1 MEAHINELRLDGDRL
16 LVRGWA
22 FADDLGN
29 AEQRAR
35 ARSGIRAE
43 VPRLRRRNELRLVLL
58 RPGRLRRL
66 RYLIAAVAMETRCEH
81 RFDASTG
88 LAWWGFSATLNPRR
102 LRRAGGWR
110 AGTWHLYVTLSG
122 RGTRC
127 VRKVFSFDLVAP
139 PAAVELPAPPSLLI
153 RAAPTERN
161 EVAVEVA
168 TRWAAIRSCRLD
180 DGALMLSG
188 EAFGCS
194 GGRLELELEGA
205 EGTRKRSFPLDVA
218 GRRPRAFRAHL
229 PLPEVVRTL
238 QLPSTG
244 HDGEG
249 RTASSGALYVLDGTQ
264 RVRVALAEGCAR
276 APASWCEGTREVALL
291 RSGHGD
297 ASLIV
302 RVPGAVLT
310 AVRWG
315 HGGTLAVEG
324 RELRGVG
331 AELVL
336 FSVDRLTQHAFPLQR
351 TGDGR
356 FASVLTPA
364 AITSLAG
371 SLPLPEGR
379 WHLHVRSVGES
390 DTSGLIPVSFGAEIA
405 ALLPLTSV
413 VAHKPFTLAA
423 TTDGEAVLA
432 VGRDLGDDER
442 GPFHARVLRS
452 TAYAGRR
459 TEPLLDTVVYTS
471 FRGRQY
477 SDSPRAIH
485 EELVRRSA
493 PLEHLWIVRDGACR
507 VPETARIL
515 REGSREHHQALAQ
528 TRYLVTNDHFP
539 EWFERR
545 TGQTCVQ
552 TWHGTP
558 LKKLGFDVSKL
569 RGATRQFERA
579 WDRQVRNWQY
589 VVSPN
594 RFSTPI
600 LQRAYALDA
609 EMLET
614 GYPRDDVLAG
624 PHRDVVG
631 RRVRERIGVPDS
643 VRVVLYA
650 PTFRDHLKDSRG
662 RYRLD
667 LQLDLDRLR
676 EAIGPDTVV
685 LLRKHHYIVDAV
697 PTTPDGLVR
706 DVSSYPDGTELLLAA
721 DILITDYSSMSVDFA
736 NTGRPMLFFTY
747 DIDAYRETIR
757 GFYVDFEATVP
768 GPLLGTS
775 DEVAEALRDIDSVRS
790 HYAHR
795 YDAFVSRF
803 CELDDGAATARAVD
817 RLFAE

>member
-1 MEAHINELRLDGDRL
+1 MEAHISELRLDGDRL

-22 FADDLGN
+22 FVDDLGRP
-29 AEQRAR
+29 EKRAR
-35 ARSGIRAE
+35 AHRGFRAE
-43 VPRLRRRNELRLVLL
+43 IPGLRRRNELRLVLL
-58 RPGRLRRL
+58 RPGRLRQL

-81 RFDASTG
+81 RMDASAD

-102 LRRAGGWR
+102 LRRAGRWR

-122 RGTRC
+122 RGIRG
-127 VRKVFSFDLVAP
+127 VRKVFSFDPLAP
-139 PAAVELPAPPSLLI
+139 PPAIELPAPPSLFI
-153 RAAPTERN
+153 RAAPTERS
-161 EVAVEVA
+161 EVAVAVA
-168 TRWAAIRSCRLD
+168 TRWAAIRSSRRD
-180 DGALMLSG
+180 DGALVLSG
-188 EAFGCS
+188 EVFGFS
-194 GGRLELELEGA
+194 GGRLELELEGTDGA
-205 EGTRKRSFPLDVA
+205 RKRRFPLDVA
-218 GRRPRAFRAHL
+218 GRRPRVFHAHL
-229 PLPEVVRTL
+229 PLSEVVRTL
-238 QLPSTG
+238 QSPSTR
-244 HDGEG
+244 HDGAAG
-249 RTASSGALYVLDGTQ
+249 TASSGPLYVLDGRQ
-264 RVRVALAEGCAR
+264 RIRVALPQECAR
-276 APASWCEGTREVALL
+276 APASWLEAAREVALL
-291 RSGHGD
+291 RSGDGD

-302 RVPGAVLT
+302 RTPSAVLT
-310 AVRWG
+310 AVRWDP
-315 HGGTLAVEG
+315 GGTLAVEG
-324 RELRGVG
+324 KGLRCVG
-331 AELVL
+331 AEFVL
-336 FSVDRLTQHAFPLQR
+336 FSLDRLTQHPFPLQR
-351 TGDGR
+351 TTDGR

-379 WHLHVRSVGES
+379 WQLHIRRVGDS
-390 DTSGLIPVSFGAEIA
+390 DTSGLAPVTFSDEIA
-405 ALLPLTSV
+405 ALLPLTTV
-413 VAHKPFTLAA
+413 VDHKPFTLAA

-432 VGRDLGDDER
+432 VGRDLSDDER
-442 GPFHARVLRS
+442 GPFHARVLRR

-459 TEPLLDTVVYTS
+459 TKPLLDTVVYTS

-493 PLEHLWIVRDGACR
+493 PLEHLWIVRDAACR
-507 VPETARIL
+507 VPQTASIL
-515 REGSREHHQALAQ
+515 REGSREYYEALAQ
-528 TRYLVTNDHFP
+528 TRYFVTNDHFP

-545 TGQTCVQ
+545 TDQTCVQ

-558 LKKLGFDVSKL
+558 LKMLGFDVSNL
-569 RGATRQFERA
+569 RGATRKFERA

-600 LQRAYALDA
+600 LQQAYALDA

-614 GYPRDDVLAG
+614 GYPRDDILAG
-624 PHRDVVG
+624 PHRDVLT
-631 RRVRERIGVPDS
+631 RRVRERIGLPDS
-643 VRVVLYA
+643 ARVVLYA

-667 LQLDLDRLR
+667 LQLDLRRLR
-676 EAIGPDTVV
+676 EAIGPDTIV

-747 DIDAYRETIR
+747 DVDAYRESIR

-775 DEVAEALRDIDSVRS
+775 DEVAEALRDVDSVRS
-790 HYAHR
+790 QYARR

-803 CELDDGAATARAVD
+803 CELDDGAATARVVD
-817 RLFAE
+817 RLFAA